1 MALDISIEIVMGAM
15 MADLLPDRPFTMK
28 ELAERWQCTEHH
40 VRNLALKREIEHFR
54 LGKLYRFPQSA
65 IRDFEEAAASPKEED
80 RAPKA
85 ESEKRFRGGIV
96 KWPEK
101 SSAKS

>member
-28 ELAERWQCTEHH
+28 ELAERWQCTERH
-40 VRNLALKREIEHFR
+40 VRNLALKREIEYFR

-65 IRDFEEAAASPKEED
+65 ICMTFFPIPGPFNRNAVAR
-80 RAPKA
+80 RAPLTTTFA
-85 ESEKRFRGGIV
+85 V
-96 KWPEK
+96 
-101 SSAKS
+101 